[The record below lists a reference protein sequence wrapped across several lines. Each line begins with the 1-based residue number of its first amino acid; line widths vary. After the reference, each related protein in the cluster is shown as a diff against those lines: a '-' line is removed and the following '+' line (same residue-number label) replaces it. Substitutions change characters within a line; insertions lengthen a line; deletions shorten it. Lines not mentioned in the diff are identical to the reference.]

1 MEAAVMRI
9 DEALSGAQWL
19 MKQMEDCIGKLADEV
34 NKFSQDKARQAFE
47 DVEQRV
53 AIVVNEIGVA
63 KADISQMQGLQSQ
76 QGLGVH
82 TLVVATQQAMNQAA
96 ANQQDLQNKVEDM
109 KKMAIGGQSGHQNRG
124 EYWRAKP

>member
-1 MEAAVMRI
+1 
-9 DEALSGAQWL
+9 

-34 NKFSQDKARQAFE
+34 NKVSQDKVRQAFE

-76 QGLGVH
+76 QGLGVQ
-82 TLVVATQQAMNQAA
+82 TMVVATQQAMNQAA
-96 ANQQDLQNKVEDM
+96 AIQQDIQNKVEDM
-109 KKMAIGGQSGHQNRG
+109 KKMAVGGQSGYQNRRG
-124 EYWRAKP
+124 IL

>member
-76 QGLGVH
+76 QGLGVQ
-82 TLVVATQQAMNQAA
+82 TMVVATKQA
-96 ANQQDLQNKVEDM
+96 
-109 KKMAIGGQSGHQNRG
+109 IT
-124 EYWRAKP
+124 KPQRFSRI